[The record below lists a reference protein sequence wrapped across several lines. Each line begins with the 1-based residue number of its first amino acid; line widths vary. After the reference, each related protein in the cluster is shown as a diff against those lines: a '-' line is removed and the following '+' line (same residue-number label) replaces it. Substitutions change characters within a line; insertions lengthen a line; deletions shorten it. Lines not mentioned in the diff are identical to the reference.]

1 MLVSDEDV
9 RLFWTTILNDL
20 SRFAAR
26 GRAEKWVAKN
36 FIPHRR
42 AHWRSLGGH
51 KHEFERDS
59 GEYLHMHDMKK
70 AFEANGV
77 LVRGDTVYARERKC
91 NSADAVKL
99 FTPAIR
105 RSAKTAGRK

>member
-36 FIPHRR
+36 FIRHRTG
-42 AHWRSLGGH
+42 HWRSLGGH
-51 KHEFERDS
+51 KHHFEKFS
-59 GEYLHMHDMKK
+59 GEYLHKNDMKK
-70 AFEANGV
+70 AFEKNGI
-77 LVRGDTVYARERKC
+77 LVRGDTVYAKERKC
-91 NSADAVKL
+91 KSADVVKL
-99 FTPAIR
+99 STRATRQSARTAIQR
-105 RSAKTAGRK
+105 

>member
-1 MLVSDEDV
+1 MLVSDDDAK
-9 RLFWTTILNDL
+9 LFWNVILCGL

-36 FIPHRR
+36 LMPHRR

-51 KHEFERDS
+51 KHEFEKSS
-59 GEYLHMHDMKK
+59 GEYLHKNDMKK
-70 AFEANGV
+70 AFEANGI

-99 FTPAIR
+99 STPAIR
-105 RSAKTAGRK
+105 RSARTAIPR